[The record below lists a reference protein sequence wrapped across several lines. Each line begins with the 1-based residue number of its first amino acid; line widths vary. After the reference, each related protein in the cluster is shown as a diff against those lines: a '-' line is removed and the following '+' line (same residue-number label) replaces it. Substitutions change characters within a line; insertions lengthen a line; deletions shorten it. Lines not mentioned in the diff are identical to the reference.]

1 MKKHVVLTGVLLS
14 LATVPAMAEW
24 GVNVG
29 PIWVAPDSSSSN
41 LDVIEQVAGLPE
53 GSTEASVN
61 NNTQLGLTIDYR
73 FTPNWGVQLIAAT
86 PFSHDIKVKGS
97 AIDGLNIGDTKHLPP
112 TLLAQYY
119 FDTGSDRVQPF
130 VGLGLNYT
138 TFFSESVHSDLTG
151 ALQDL
156 GVTTDSDTVSLS
168 LKDSFGFALQV
179 GINIKFTDNLGA
191 HLMVSKMDIET
202 TGRVRVNGNT
212 IQSVDV
218 QIDPV
223 VAMAGLRWNF

>member
-1 MKKHVVLTGVLLS
+1 MKKQMILTGILLS
-14 LATVPAMAEW
+14 FATAPAMANW
-24 GVNVG
+24 GLNVG
-29 PIWVAPDSSSSN
+29 PIIVAPDSSSSN

-53 GSTEASVN
+53 GSTQATVN
-61 NNTQLGLTIDYR
+61 NNTQLGLTIDYK
-73 FTPNWGVQLIAAT
+73 FTPNWAVQLIAAT

-119 FDTGSDRVQPF
+119 FDTGNDRVQPF

-138 TFFSESVHSDLTG
+138 TFFNEGVHNDLTG

-156 GVTTDSDTVSLS
+156 GVTTDSDKVGLS
-168 LKDSFGFALQV
+168 LKDSFGYALQV
-179 GINIKFTDNLGA
+179 GVNIKLTDNLAA

-202 TGRVRVNGNT
+202 TGRVQVNGTT
-212 IQSVDV
+212 IQSVNV
-218 QIDPV
+218 NIDPV
-223 VAMAGLRWNF
+223 VAMAGLRWTF